1 MYYNIVESGLRIR
14 TLREAAGLTRQS
26 FSEQIGVSVE
36 ALRKIENGNN
46 GGKID
51 TLILIAEQLQVSLD
65 YLVCGVNRQM
75 EQEDIFSG
83 LKENE
88 ILFLRRMAESM
99 KANLIYLQEQ
109 GE

>member
-1 MYYNIVESGLRIR
+1 MYYNIAESGLRIR

-51 TLILIAEQLQVSLD
+51 TLILIAEQFQVSLD
-65 YLVCGVNRQM
+65 YLVCGVNRQT

>member
-1 MYYNIVESGLRIR
+1 MYYNIAESGKRIR

-51 TLILIAEQLQVSLD
+51 TLVLIADELHVSLD
-65 YLVCGVNRQM
+65 YLVCGKSKQT
-75 EQEDIFSG
+75 EQEDVFSG

-88 ILFLRRMAESM
+88 ILFLRKMAESM

-109 GE
+109 VE